1 MAQPDFQLFFGWELA
16 VSGMNTMKA
25 KKLTR
30 RALLAAALTISA
42 AADGRNARGFEQGQY
57 QPGQPGQQISQGN
70 TKVTQELNRMFQE
83 SGQQMP
89 SMNAH
94 ELPNANVPTQGTV
107 RPLQQNQAPARMNPT
122 SQNQAPSQQATSSNN
137 PGILGRFFGKFRGSL
152 DGRAGNNSQDYR
164 PPVPPDY
171 KPVAPSTAATGN
183 KNLQPQGQ
191 EAMLKQP
198 QIQFTQNTQNQPPQ
212 NGARSET
219 AQAYYGSKRP
229 TAQAEQSSTQNS
241 SPVRNGARSP
251 IPPRSGS
258 TVQSRNTA
266 SSVSST
272 PTAGGARTQ
281 YTQPGSAPG
290 FMSTVGKATVIQKHP
305 AAAPPSKDEFQ
316 DEFIQE
322 NRGGSITA
330 GRAREK
336 VKTTPAA
343 ASAAKD
349 AADGFENTFLD
360 SVESV
365 DASEPLDLDSLIDI
379 PTATPEPV
387 QSVRKRADS
396 GEPAA
401 SPTTQSAKNS
411 AEAGKQSTTSN
422 AEGTEA
428 GKAFT
433 DQQSEIENPS
443 VREENPFTGVHLNT
457 SDAEFFDRQVPTTDG
472 DSGAFGV
479 PVAPIEDFNSNL
491 PAIDLPPVGDA
502 ESTEVDELN
511 QTPATEVTQ
520 PVIADADEAPT
531 VPADSADR
539 GDLRPVA
546 DLPEAMSAD
555 ETERLRQT
563 AEQEQRQRQQRQI
576 QVRAGQIG
584 FKGFCPVA
592 LRERRE
598 LVESSEQF
606 TSTFGLQTYSFSSA
620 ESKAAFDTDPSRYA
634 PAAGGSDV
642 VVLVNSGEEQIGQ
655 LDYSLWYRD
664 RLYLFQSRE
673 TMTLFAKDPKRF
685 ASQY

>member
-70 TKVTQELNRMFQE
+70 TQVTQELNRMFQE

-122 SQNQAPSQQATSSNN
+122 SQNQAPSQQAASSNN

-272 PTAGGARTQ
+272 PPAGGARTQ

-433 DQQSEIENPS
+433 DQQSDASMSAVAERQQSPQ
-443 VREENPFTGVHLNT
+443 RRPPF
-457 SDAEFFDRQVPTTDG
+457 
-472 DSGAFGV
+472 
-479 PVAPIEDFNSNL
+479 L
-491 PAIDLPPVGDA
+491 PACPRSNATLSA
-502 ESTEVDELN
+502 N
-511 QTPATEVTQ
+511 PASVQ
-520 PVIADADEAPT
+520 
-531 VPADSADR
+531 
-539 GDLRPVA
+539 
-546 DLPEAMSAD
+546 
-555 ETERLRQT
+555 
-563 AEQEQRQRQQRQI
+563 
-576 QVRAGQIG
+576 
-584 FKGFCPVA
+584 
-592 LRERRE
+592 
-598 LVESSEQF
+598 
-606 TSTFGLQTYSFSSA
+606 
-620 ESKAAFDTDPSRYA
+620 
-634 PAAGGSDV
+634 
-642 VVLVNSGEEQIGQ
+642 
-655 LDYSLWYRD
+655 
-664 RLYLFQSRE
+664 
-673 TMTLFAKDPKRF
+673 
-685 ASQY
+685 